1 MYCVFLGFS
10 FPQVLQNITSAIS
23 KQKMELKHL
32 LEMVQLEQGE
42 LNKVNEQYAERLA
55 ALERAQASLHE
66 QRAELSEVEANR
78 KVKSHELDRCR
89 DALGNE
95 SAAVERLQ
103 AERRGAELSLEVLA
117 KEKEML
123 AETTRGL
130 ESRQA
135 ALKRSV
141 SQLDEK

>member
-1 MYCVFLGFS
+1 
-10 FPQVLQNITSAIS
+10 
-23 KQKMELKHL
+23 MELKHL
-32 LEMVQLEQGE
+32 LEMVQLEQSE
-42 LNKVNEQYAERLA
+42 LGKVNEQYAERLA
-55 ALERAQASLHE
+55 ALERAQAALHE
-66 QRAELSEVEANR
+66 QRGELSEVDATR
-78 KVKSHELDRCR
+78 KVKAHELDRCR
-89 DALGNE
+89 DALANE

-103 AERRGAELSLEVLA
+103 AERRGAEMSLEVLA
-117 KEKEML
+117 KEKDML